1 MNFKQT
7 RQDVDTVCFMLKKH
21 VKLIQYRCFPDR
33 LKPHYKYGLLTF
45 CNKVLICY
53 MYSLFNKI
61 QAA

>member
-7 RQDVDTVCFMLKKH
+7 RQDVDMVCFMVKKH
-21 VKLIQYRCFPDR
+21 VKTHSVQMFSRPP
-33 LKPHYKYGLLTF
+33 KPHYKYGLLTF